1 MGCVVVVVVIERGSI
16 VGRRPPPHVN
26 PAPQRSRRERPLSGR
41 TCIVCL
47 SAVRPAHSQHQG
59 TLAHGV
65 LTGALAAAATAGA
78 LLGFGLRQGT
88 PARPFN
94 ALAGLV
100 LGDRAGGIWG
110 FHSVVTVTGL
120 VVHVTVTLG
129 WGLLFARLARGMR
142 GLRLAAAAF
151 VAGAAAL
158 AVDAILVGWI
168 LGVDV
173 SDALAPAQV
182 VALHLVLGVALAVG
196 MRLATSY
203 LWSD

>member
-1 MGCVVVVVVIERGSI
+1 M
-16 VGRRPPPHVN
+16 RPGYRQQQ
-26 PAPQRSRRERPLSGR
+26 A
-41 TCIVCL
+41 
-47 SAVRPAHSQHQG
+47 
-59 TLAHGV
+59 TLTHGI

-94 ALAGLV
+94 AIAGVV

-120 VVHVTVTLG
+120 LVQVAVAIG

-142 GLRLAAAAF
+142 GVRLAAASL
-151 VAGAAAL
+151 VAAIATL
-158 AVDAILVGWI
+158 AVDAFLAGRV

-182 VALHLVLGVALAVG
+182 VALHFVLGVALGVG

-203 LWSD
+203 LWND

>member
-1 MGCVVVVVVIERGSI
+1 M
-16 VGRRPPPHVN
+16 
-26 PAPQRSRRERPLSGR
+26 
-41 TCIVCL
+41 
-47 SAVRPAHSQHQG
+47 RPAHRPHQG

-65 LTGALAAAATAGA
+65 LTGAVAAAATAGA

-110 FHSVVTVTGL
+110 FDSVVTVTGVL
-120 VVHVTVTLG
+120 VHVAVTLG
-129 WGLLFARLARGMR
+129 WGLLFARFARGMR
-142 GLRLAAAAF
+142 GLRLVVAALVAAL
-151 VAGAAAL
+151 AAL
-158 AVDAILVGWI
+158 AVDAVLAGRV
-168 LGVDV
+168 LGVNV

-182 VALHLVLGVALAVG
+182 VAVHLVLGVALAVG

>member
-1 MGCVVVVVVIERGSI
+1 MRP
-16 VGRRPPPHVN
+16 GRF
-26 PAPQRSRRERPLSGR
+26 Q
-41 TCIVCL
+41 
-47 SAVRPAHSQHQG
+47 QHD
-59 TLAHGV
+59 TLTHGI

-78 LLGFGLRQGT
+78 LLGFGLQQGT

-94 ALAGLV
+94 ALAGLI

-110 FHSVVTVTGL
+110 FHPVVTATGVL
-120 VVHVTVTLG
+120 VQVAVILG

-142 GLRLAAAAF
+142 GLRLAAAAL
-151 VAGAAAL
+151 VAAAATL
-158 AVDAILVGWI
+158 AVDAFFAGRV

-182 VALHLVLGVALAVG
+182 IALHIVLGVALAVG